1 MKVLCKRDKY
11 MRRCLALV
19 LLILF
24 YSASAHAQSISVDIN
39 EESAQVLFKS
49 VFTEESFGDTELNA
63 RVLYTPDDLVY
74 SFGADILGELGGISG
89 LEVGVGGKLYGANA
103 KDNDVSFIGFGA
115 LFRYAPF
122 ELDGLFFSGL
132 LYYAPRVVS
141 LFDAERSL
149 EADLKIAYELVPR
162 GTVYIGYRNLWID
175 LEETEKVRIEE
186 GMFVGLEY
194 RF

>member
-1 MKVLCKRDKY
+1 MCRSFVFLFF
-11 MRRCLALV
+11 V
-19 LLILF
+19 LF
-24 YSASAHAQSISVDIN
+24 YSVSAHAQSISVDIN
-39 EESAQVLFKS
+39 EESVQVLFKS
-49 VFTEESFGDTELNA
+49 VFSEESFGDTEFNA
-63 RVLYTPDDLVY
+63 RFLYTSDDIVY
-74 SFGADILGELGGISG
+74 SLGADILGELGGMSG
-89 LEVGVGGKLYGANA
+89 LEVGVGGKLNGANA
-103 KDNDVSFIGFGA
+103 DDNDVLFIGFGA

-141 LFDAERSL
+141 FFDAERSL